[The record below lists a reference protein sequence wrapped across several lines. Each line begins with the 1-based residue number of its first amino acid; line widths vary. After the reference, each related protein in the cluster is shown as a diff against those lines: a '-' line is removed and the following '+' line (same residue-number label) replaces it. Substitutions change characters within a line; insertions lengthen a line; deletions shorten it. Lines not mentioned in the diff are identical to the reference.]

1 MVSPATF
8 LRNAFLAGLLDD
20 GLEMLCEN
28 DASGNAIYI
37 GKAVPGALSSDA
49 KWQIKKCTYDANN
62 SVTEVRWADLTPAF
76 TKVWDDRATYDY
88 VA

>member
-1 MVSPATF
+1 MASPSTF
-8 LRNAFLAGLLDD
+8 LKNGFLAGVLSDELDV
-20 GLEMLCEN
+20 LAEN

-37 GKAVPGALSSDA
+37 GRAAPGTLASA
-49 KWQIKKCTYDANN
+49 AGWQIKKITYDGNN
-62 SVTEVRWADLTPAF
+62 SMTESRWADLTPAF